1 MVSKDHR
8 FQGSSSL
15 RFVHARGT
23 VTRGPQFS
31 VKAIINNHRQTYR
44 VAIVVSKK
52 VSKSA
57 VVRNRIRRRLY
68 ELVRKHETGITQPF
82 DILVLVYSDAVATTP
97 SPKLEQQF
105 LAQLR
110 KARIL

>member
-8 FQGSSSL
+8 FQGASSL
-15 RFVHARGT
+15 KFVHARGT

-31 VKAIINNHRQTYR
+31 VKSIVNNRRQTYR

-68 ELVRKHETGITQPF
+68 ELVRKYETEITQPF
-82 DILVLVYSDAVATTP
+82 DILVLVYSEAIATVAT
-97 SPKLEQQF
+97 PKLEQQL
-105 LAQLR
+105 LAQLK
-110 KARIL
+110 KAKIL

>member
-8 FQGSSSL
+8 FQGASSL
-15 RFVHARGT
+15 KFVHARGT

-31 VKAIINNHRQTYR
+31 VKSIVNNRRQTYR

-68 ELVRKHETGITQPF
+68 ELVRKYEAGITQPF
-82 DILVLVYSDAVATTP
+82 DILVLVYSDAIATAP
-97 SPKLEQQF
+97 SSKLEQQF
-105 LAQLR
+105 LVQFK
-110 KARIL
+110 KAKIL